1 MAQRT
6 QCDSWVDILN
16 NSGQH
21 GPRQAAGNGHLARRA
36 THQSAVTPP
45 YLLIELY
52 NRDHLATVYG
62 EEFTVAA
69 LRALQRRVGGWG
81 GEVVAA
87 DAWRF
92 LVAPPRRTDRV
103 DGNAPAADTK
113 ALIERWQVALNATPF
128 VHVARR
134 VLLVVGVD
142 RVTLAAERH
151 ETDEGLCP
159 LQRIECR
166 SGAVPA
172 LAPPQCGWAWRF
184 DYQSDMAAALAF
196 YRALLQGRA
205 SLVFQPIVRARRLTV
220 KPKGA
225 SERASLSGQLYQE
238 ALLRLSMDG
247 DEPDLSPGRLV
258 AALERLGVAHLLDQA
273 VLSAVIG
280 RLEAHP
286 GLRLGCN
293 LSAMSL
299 APDQGWWSSLLDRLR
314 AQPTMAVRLTLEI
327 TETAALPDFERA
339 VAFVRQ
345 LKSLGCQ
352 IAVDDFGS
360 GHTRLD
366 FVRAIEP
373 TIIKISGEWVEAA
386 TVSRAA
392 TDQLQRLG
400 ALAAALSPHV
410 VAEGIGSQEHMAAA
424 YVAGVD
430 WMQGVVAGAPVPARP
445 RAVLALP
452 REETVGDPSQVPR
465 HLGALPETGQ
475 EPAGIG

>member
-1 MAQRT
+1 M
-6 QCDSWVDILN
+6 VDILN
-16 NSGQH
+16 NSGQY
-21 GPRQAAGNGHLARRA
+21 GPPPAVGNGRLAMRA
-36 THQSAVTPP
+36 TRKSAVPP
-45 YLLIELY
+45 THFLIELY

-62 EEFTVAA
+62 EEFAVAA
-69 LRALQRRVGGWG
+69 LCALQRRVGGWG
-81 GEVVAA
+81 GLVVAA

-92 LVAPPRRTDRV
+92 LVTLPRRTERGD
-103 DGNAPAADTK
+103 DNAPAADTQP
-113 ALIERWQVALNATPF
+113 LVERWQLALNAAPF
-128 VHVARR
+128 MHAARR
-134 VLLVVGVD
+134 ALLVVGVD
-142 RVTLAAERH
+142 RVALGVGRNEAG
-151 ETDEGLCP
+151 EGLCP
-159 LQRIECR
+159 LRQIECR
-166 SGAVPA
+166 SGAVPE

-196 YRALLQGRA
+196 HRALSQRRA
-205 SLVFQPIVRARRLTV
+205 SLVFQPIVCARRLAA

-225 SERASLSGQLYQE
+225 SERTSLSGQLYQE
-238 ALLRLSMDG
+238 ALLRLSMLR
-247 DEPDLSPGRLV
+247 DEPDLSPGGLV
-258 AALERLGVAHLLDQA
+258 AALERLGLVCLLDRA
-273 VLSAVIG
+273 VLSAVIR
-280 RLEAHP
+280 RLETHP

-299 APDQGWWSSLLDRLR
+299 APDQGWWSGLLDRLR
-314 AQPTMAVRLTLEI
+314 TQPTVAARLTLEI

-400 ALAAALSPHV
+400 GLAAALSSHV
-410 VAEGIGSQEHMAAA
+410 VAEGIGSQEHVAAA

-430 WMQGVVAGAPVPARP
+430 WMQGVVAAAPVPARP
-445 RAVLALP
+445 RVVLALP
-452 REETVGDPSQVPR
+452 REAAADDASQVPT
-465 HLGALPETGQ
+465 HPDALPRMRR